1 MSAFALKSG
10 HVFKKRVVRVFDDGH
25 WVYVSPR
32 LFSDSALSH
41 VVQEEVEAEF
51 EVQE

>member
-10 HVFKKRVVRVFDDGH
+10 HVIKKRVVRVFDDGR
-25 WVYVSPR
+25 WVYVSPG

-41 VVQEEVEAEF
+41 VVQEEVDSEL
-51 EVQE
+51 EVLE